1 MSDTSKIILAIVDDH
16 PIVIEGLKTLLKSN
30 LRITAVSFTNGESFI
45 NFLESNEVDIV
56 LLDIML
62 PDYHGIELCKIIKKK
77 TPETVILGLSNQAER
92 SIMMQ
97 LLQNGAGGYVLKNAD
112 ANELLNC
119 ISEALEGK
127 LAFSKEAKEIIMKPS
142 QNEWK
147 AIPTLTKR
155 EKQILQKIANGETT
169 VAIADELFVSPLTVE
184 THRRNLLQKFGAK
197 NVAELIKMA
206 VEYKFL

>member
-1 MSDTSKIILAIVDDH
+1 MSEPAKIILAIVDDH
-16 PIVIEGLKTLLKSN
+16 PIVIEGLKTLLKGEKN
-30 LRITAVSFTNGESFI
+30 ITAVSFTNGVSFLD
-45 NFLESNEVDIV
+45 FLQSNKVDIV

-62 PDYHGIELCKIIKKK
+62 PDYHGIELCKIIKKAA
-77 TPETVILGLSNQAER
+77 PETVILGLSNQSER

-97 LLQNGAGGYVLKNAD
+97 LLQNGAGGYLLKNAD
-112 ANELLNC
+112 AGELLDC
-119 ISEALEGK
+119 IAEALEGK
-127 LAFSKEAKEIIMKPS
+127 LTFSKEAKEIMLKPS

-155 EKQILQKIANGETT
+155 EKQILEKIANGETT
-169 VAIADELFVSPLTVE
+169 ATIAEALFVSPLTVE

-206 VEYKFL
+206 VEYKLL

>member
-1 MSDTSKIILAIVDDH
+1 MSDTPKIILAIVDDH
-16 PIVIEGLKTLLKSN
+16 PIVIEGLKTLLKSDP
-30 LRITAVSFTNGESFI
+30 RITAVSFINGQSFLD
-45 NFLESNEVDIV
+45 FLESNNVDIV

-62 PDYHGIELCKIIKKK
+62 PDYHGIELCKLIKKSA
-77 TPETVILGLSNQAER
+77 PETVILGLSNQAER

-97 LLQNGAGGYVLKNAD
+97 LLQNGAGGYVLKNAN

-127 LAFSKEAKEIIMKPS
+127 LTFSTEAKEIMMKPS

-147 AIPTLTKR
+147 AIPVLTKR
-155 EKQILQKIANGETT
+155 EKQILQRIANGETT
-169 VAIADELFVSPLTVE
+169 ATIADELFVSPLTVE

>member
-1 MSDTSKIILAIVDDH
+1 MSDTAKIILAIVDDH
-16 PIVIEGLKTLLKSN
+16 PIVIEGLKTLLKSDP
-30 LRITAVSFTNGESFI
+30 RILAVSFINGQSFLD
-45 NFLESNEVDIV
+45 FLESNNVDIV

-62 PDYHGIELCKIIKKK
+62 PDYHGIELCKIIKRKV
-77 TPETVILGLSNQAER
+77 PETVILGLSNQAER

-97 LLQNGAGGYVLKNAD
+97 LLQNGAGGYVLKNAN

-119 ISEALEGK
+119 IAEALEGK
-127 LAFSKEAKEIIMKPS
+127 LTFSEEAKAIMTKPS

-147 AIPTLTKR
+147 SIPTLTKR

-169 VAIADELFVSPLTVE
+169 VTIADELFVSPLAVE